1 MANINKKQ
9 ASLAVLAVVF
19 ATALFVSVIATS
31 DNAFARHHK
40 HKSISQSISQS
51 NNINQ
56 KSQVVTAGAGSP
68 VIASGNNI
76 GACVNVNNGGNA
88 AAQ

>member
-1 MANINKKQ
+1 MANKKQ

-19 ATALFVSVIATS
+19 ATALFVSVLATS
-31 DNAFARHHK
+31 DNAFARHKHNN

-68 VIASGNNI
+68 VLFSGNNVAV
-76 GACVNVNNGGNA
+76 GVNDNNGGNA